1 MSGLS
6 QLSQLS
12 QLLSPSDCK
21 FCHSDTNLQR
31 IKFPCDCL
39 IYAHPDC
46 YSEYS
51 SSNKERLDGRWR
63 MACPQCKN
71 RFVLPDHVRLQINI
85 PLDDDDHRPITRKE
99 ARLERCKVC
108 AILSVQCTLMLGI
121 LGAAAWFYVRLAM
134 GTSRL

>member
-6 QLSQLS
+6 QQS

-46 YSEYS
+46 YNEYS
-51 SSNKERLDGRWR
+51 SIKKERIDGRWR
-63 MACPQCKN
+63 LRCPQCDGDII
-71 RFVLPDHVRLQINI
+71 LPDHLRIQINI
-85 PLDDDDHRPITRKE
+85 PLDDDDYRPITRRE

-121 LGAAAWFYVRLAM
+121 LVFATWWYVKLVT
-134 GTSRL
+134 GTLRAL